1 MEYLNSFKWH
11 DWGNRQ
17 FLCLCIFFLIL
28 VVDLDPDNKCIQI
41 FHAILD
47 RHVQIAGPLP
57 TIQLLS

>member
-1 MEYLNSFKWH
+1 MIGEKDSFCVCV
-11 DWGNRQ
+11 
-17 FLCLCIFFLIL
+17 FFFLIL

-47 RHVQIAGPLP
+47 RHAQIAGPLP